1 VLASNHLAAII
12 SADDLKSTVTDD
24 SCCLERL
31 DISDNGYFDYVHG
44 RNSSSVKTA
53 EGRNVVIPS
62 AVEENWAG
70 CRVDLSRQQD
80 PSHVLKYILLIQNV
94 WKVSRKKA
102 KDKNRKGVL

>member
-1 VLASNHLAAII
+1 M
-12 SADDLKSTVTDD
+12 SADDLKSTVMDD

-31 DISDNGYFDYVHG
+31 DISDNGYFEYVHG
-44 RNSSSVKTA
+44 RNSSSSVITA

-102 KDKNRKGVL
+102 KDKNKKRVL